1 MSKYANAGDLR
12 TPVYFKSVA
21 RTTGD
26 NGYPTE
32 TETNVFGVGKA
43 VFCKWVNA
51 HGTEVMTAM
60 ELDIKEPATITMRYS
75 PLIVPTFRGLR
86 PSSGTPLIVPTL
98 IVYRKSDAEPYE
110 IISIDDVE
118 ERHVWLEVKV
128 RRRTAAR

>member
-32 TETNVFGVGKA
+32 TETNVFGAGKA

-60 ELDIKEPATITMRYS
+60 ELDVKEPATITMRYS
-75 PLIVPTFRGLR
+75 PLIVPT
-86 PSSGTPLIVPTL
+86 L
-98 IVYRKSDAEPYE
+98 IVYRGTDADPYE